1 MYFSSTCISGQT
13 RRAQNQ
19 HPFSMKQI
27 PPLSGED
34 EIETKSIRNKLLLLI
49 FLGKGWSW
57 MCWSSA
63 FECWMKFCECTESA
77 RGCQKTALSAKSRK
91 LGSCAGTNRFLDN
104 CTILF
109 FIGCFS
115 EASFGFLWKTVCRCK
130 HPSCRTFLCPKEMFG
145 WLLAGW
151 PSLSLWMDNKS
162 LANDHF
168 RLEATLQFYWASVI
182 EFFFFW
188 FVYILTASEH
198 VLW

>member
-1 MYFSSTCISGQT
+1 M
-13 RRAQNQ
+13 
-19 HPFSMKQI
+19 
-27 PPLSGED
+27 LD
-34 EIETKSIRNKLLLLI
+34 EILWVQ
-49 FLGKGWSW
+49 G
-57 MCWSSA
+57 
-63 FECWMKFCECTESA
+63 ECK
-77 RGCQKTALSAKSRK
+77 GCQKTALSAKSRK

-115 EASFGFLWKTVCRCK
+115 EASFGFGKFLWKTVCPCK
-130 HPSCRTFLCPKEMFG
+130 HPSCRTSLCPKEMFG

-182 EFFFFW
+182 EFLFFGLNIFW
-188 FVYILTASEH
+188 QPVSMSSDRKPCLNIFKSWKGKEGFLALS
-198 VLW
+198 LKS